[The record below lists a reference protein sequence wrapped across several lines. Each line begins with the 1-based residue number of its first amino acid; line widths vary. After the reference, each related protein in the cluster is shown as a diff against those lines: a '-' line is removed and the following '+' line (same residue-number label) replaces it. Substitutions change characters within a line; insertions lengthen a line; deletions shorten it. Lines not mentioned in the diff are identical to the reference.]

1 LSQPDQDAK
10 AADSARTTTARLAP
24 ATRLGPYEVTAA
36 VGAGGMGEV
45 YAARDTR
52 LERTVAVKL
61 LPPHLARDEQLR
73 VRFER
78 EAKTVSSLNHP
89 HICTLFDVG
98 TATVAGD
105 ELHYLVL
112 EMIEGESLAERLA
125 KGPLSIEET
134 LRYGIEIASALDAA
148 HRQGIVH
155 RDLKPG
161 NVMITKTGAKLLDFG
176 LAHSGEAVAN
186 EALSSLRTLDKPLT
200 EVGTILGTFQYMA
213 PEQLEGQPADARTD
227 LFALGAL
234 LYEMATGR
242 RAFAGQTR
250 TSLIA
255 AIVSSQPPPI
265 STVQQMSPPALDH
278 VIRKCLEKD
287 PEDRWQSARDVVAQL
302 KWIAEGGSRIGL
314 PAVVL
319 GRRRVRERL
328 AWAAFA
334 LAALAALGFA
344 WAWARRAPKPP
355 PLVRFTFAVP
365 EGLATVGPPAMSPD
379 GRLLAFD
386 AADAGGRRQLWLRP
400 LDQLEARPLA
410 GTEGALRPIWSP
422 DSRFI
427 AFMAG
432 GKLRKVDVA
441 GGPPQTVCDAPTGA
455 DGSWSPEGVI
465 LFDGRGNDPLWQVP
479 AQGGVA
485 KVAVAVDAAKGITG
499 AGWPEFL
506 PDGRHFLYVLDGQSA
521 ENRTLM
527 VKTLGADDGRELLKT
542 NSRVLYAEP
551 GYLIYVRE
559 QTLVAQPFD
568 PRALKLSGEPIPLG
582 EGLGV
587 NNLGLASFS
596 ISRTGVLA
604 FRAGRSEARQL
615 VWLDRSGKETPALE
629 EAGSYRDA
637 WLSPDGKRLAFDFS
651 KDGESA
657 DIWIRD
663 IARGVTSRFT
673 FDAANE
679 IDPVW
684 SPDGRSI
691 VYAAQRKNV
700 DLMLKDAAGTREAEV
715 LLESDEDKYPGDWSR
730 DGKYLLYVSQG
741 QETRFDLYAL
751 PMTGERKPIPVAQTR
766 FQELFGTFSPD
777 ARYVTYFSNA
787 SGRMEVYVQEFP
799 EARNR
804 WQLSTNGGSEPF
816 WSGSGKEIFYR
827 APDGSVMTVPVK
839 TAPGFEAG
847 VPQPL
852 FKARFANATARAH
865 YRPTPDGQRFLVL
878 APLREETLPPT
889 TVVLNWT
896 AGLR

>member
-1 LSQPDQDAK
+1 
-10 AADSARTTTARLAP
+10 
-24 ATRLGPYEVTAA
+24 
-36 VGAGGMGEV
+36 MGEV

-52 LERTVAVKL
+52 LERTVAIKL
-61 LPPHLARDEQLR
+61 LPPHLAGDEQLR
-73 VRFER
+73 ARFER

-89 HICTLFDVG
+89 HICTLHDVG
-98 TATVAGD
+98 VATVGD
-105 ELHYLVL
+105 DQLHYLVL
-112 EMIEGESLAERLA
+112 EMIEGESLADRLA

-134 LRYGIEIASALDAA
+134 LRYGMEIAGALDAA

-176 LAHSGEAVAN
+176 LAHTSEAVAG
-186 EALSSLRTLDKPLT
+186 EALSSLRTMDKPLT
-200 EVGTILGTFQYMA
+200 GVGTILGTFQYMA
-213 PEQLEGQPADARTD
+213 PEQLEGQTADARTD
-227 LFALGAL
+227 IFALGAV

-242 RAFAGQTR
+242 RAFKGQTR

-265 STVQQMSPPALDH
+265 SSVQELSPPALDH

-334 LAALAALGFA
+334 LAALAAAGFA
-344 WAWARRAPKPP
+344 WGWARRAPKPP
-355 PLVRFTFAVP
+355 PLVRFTFAMP
-365 EGLATVGPPAMSPD
+365 EGLTATGPPAMSPD

-410 GTEGALRPIWSP
+410 GSEGALRPIWSP
-422 DSRFI
+422 DSRFV
-427 AFMAG
+427 AFMAW
-432 GKLRKVDVA
+432 GKLRKVDVS

-465 LFDGRGNDPLWQVP
+465 LFDGRGNDPIWQVP

-485 KVAVAVDAAKGITG
+485 KVEVAVDAEKGTSG

-506 PDGRHFLYVLDGQSA
+506 PDGRHFLYVIYGQSA
-521 ENRTLM
+521 DTRTLM
-527 VKTLGADDGRELLKT
+527 VKTLGKDDGRELLKT

-551 GYLIYVRE
+551 GYLVYVRE

-568 PRALKLSGEPIPLG
+568 ASALKLTGGPIPLG

-615 VWLDRSGKETPALE
+615 VWLDRSGRETPALDE
-629 EAGSYRDA
+629 PGSYTDA
-637 WLSPDGKRLAFDFS
+637 WLSPDGKRLAFDLRKGS
-651 KDGESA
+651 ENG
-657 DIWIRD
+657 DIWLRD
-663 IARGVTSRFT
+663 LARGVSSRFT
-673 FDAANE
+673 FDPMDE
-679 IDPVW
+679 IAPVW
-684 SPDGRSI
+684 SPDGRSL
-691 VYAAQRKNV
+691 VYTARRKNA

-715 LLESDEDKYPGDWSR
+715 LLESDEDKYASEWSR
-730 DGKYLLYVSQG
+730 DGRYLLYASQG
-741 QETRFDLYAL
+741 KETRWDLWAL
-751 PMTGERKPIPVAQTR
+751 PMTGERKPIPLAQTR
-766 FQELFGTFSPD
+766 FQELFGSFSPD

-787 SGRMEVYVQEFP
+787 SGQMEVYVQEFP

-804 WQLSTNGGSEPF
+804 WQLSTKGGRQPF

-827 APDGSVMTVPVK
+827 APDGSVMSVPVK
-839 TAPGFEAG
+839 TAGGFEAG
-847 VPQPL
+847 VPQAL
-852 FKARFANATARAH
+852 FKARFANVTARAH
-865 YRPTPDGQRFLVL
+865 FRPTPDGQRFLVL
-878 APLREETLPPT
+878 SPLREETLPPT